1 MTTPHPPGSA
11 SDGGER
17 TQQSPM
23 PQSPM
28 PQSDE
33 AAVLAANAAFYA
45 AFNARDTDAMAAL
58 WATAAEVSCVHPGWN
73 ILRGREAVLESWRS
87 ILGNAEQAKI
97 MGAAETAQIVGEVA
111 LVVGR
116 ELVGGHP
123 IAVSNTFLRQRDGWK
138 LLHHHASPVARP

>member
-1 MTTPHPPGSA
+1 MPH
-11 SDGGER
+11 D
-17 TQQSPM
+17 
-23 PQSPM
+23 
-28 PQSDE
+28 DE

-45 AFNARDTDAMAAL
+45 AFNARDSDAMAAL
-58 WATAAEVSCVHPGWN
+58 WATAAEVTCVHPGWN

-97 MGAAETAQIVGEVA
+97 VGAAEVA

-123 IAVSNTFLRQRDGWK
+123 IAVSNTFLLEEDGWK
-138 LLHHHASPVARP
+138 LLHHHASPVART

>member
-1 MTTPHPPGSA
+1 M
-11 SDGGER
+11 
-17 TQQSPM
+17 
-23 PQSPM
+23 
-28 PQSDE
+28 
-33 AAVLAANAAFYA
+33 LAANAAFYA

-123 IAVSNTFLRQRDGWK
+123 IAVSNTFLRQSDGWK
-138 LLHHHASPVARP
+138 LLHHPREPGGAALTPTGTDRADWSGGAGRDRRHGDRDEDGGVPRPR